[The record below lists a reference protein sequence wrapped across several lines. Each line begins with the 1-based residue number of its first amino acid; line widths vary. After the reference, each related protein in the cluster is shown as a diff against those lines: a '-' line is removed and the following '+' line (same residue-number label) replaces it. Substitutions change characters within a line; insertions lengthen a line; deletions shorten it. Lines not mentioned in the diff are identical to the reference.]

1 MHRFVRLVPMELIE
15 SIISNFP
22 GAISSFRI
30 KNGRSAR
37 LEFHLCPLKTL
48 SQDNACCRE
57 IFGKDGYDGT

>member
-30 KNGRSAR
+30 KNGRSADWN
-37 LEFHLCPLKTL
+37 FTFAL
-48 SQDNACCRE
+48 SRH
-57 IFGKDGYDGT
+57 